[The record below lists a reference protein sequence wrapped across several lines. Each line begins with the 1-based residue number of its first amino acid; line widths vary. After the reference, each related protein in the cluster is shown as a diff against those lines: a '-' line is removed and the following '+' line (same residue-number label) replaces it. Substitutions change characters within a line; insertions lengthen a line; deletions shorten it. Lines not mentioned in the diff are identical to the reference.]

1 MRMHLTPQ
9 RPTRRAGLTRRKV
22 LAGGV
27 LTVGFALAGW
37 QSPTRAGGIGGAR
50 SVDPNAVDTFLS
62 VNGDGTVTLYCGKVD
77 LGQGLRI
84 AMRQIAGEE
93 LGIGVDKIK
102 YVEGDTAL
110 TPDQGRTSGSNGIQR
125 GGTQIRRAAAT
136 ARAGLIA
143 LAAQRLNVN
152 PDDLIA
158 EGGVVRSKS
167 GANNGGSNG
176 GTGIRFAD
184 LVAGGN
190 FNLKLDPKAPL
201 KNPATYS
208 LVGKPLPRPDVPA
221 KCTGTFTY
229 MQDFSLPGMVHAR
242 VIRPPAIGAKLIAVD
257 ETSIKNLPGAS
268 VVRIQDFLAV
278 IADDEWTAVRAAGTL
293 RAQWSEWSGL
303 PAQDKLVATLRA
315 KTDLTDEML
324 VSRGGEQAGNYGA
337 LSRSASYYWPMQ
349 SHGSIGPSCAVADVD
364 KEAATVWTASQ
375 GTHGNRKTFAR
386 FLRLS
391 EDQVRL
397 IYLEGAGCYG
407 MNGHEDAAADAAILS
422 QAIGR
427 PVRVQWSRQD
437 EHGWDPKGPPQLLDI
452 SGVVDSTGRIC
463 EWRTEMWLPQTTK
476 GLSDIPLLGP
486 AAAGLDDVRGLQ
498 PGAISQNTDPPYAA
512 DKVEVL
518 AHWLKDAPLRPA
530 PIRSPGKPAN
540 CFAVESFTD
549 ELASAAG
556 LDPIEFRLRGLDD
569 KRGVEAIKRAAA
581 LMNWQSR
588 PSPGSGKNAGNGAAV
603 MRGRGFAYVH
613 YKHSESYVAMGIDV
627 AVERASGRIKVER
640 VACAFDCGQIINPDG
655 ARAQVEGSI
664 LQTLSRVLLEE
675 VQFDQ
680 SRVTS
685 VDWNSYPILRFS
697 DVPQIE
703 IELIDR
709 PTEAPVGAGE
719 AACTTVGAALA
730 NAVFDATGARLR
742 TVPFTPER
750 VKAALGAA

>member
-303 PAQDKLVATLRA
+303 PAQNKLVATLRA